1 MRILGIDPGSKKTG
15 YGILE
20 ESGLALD
27 VVDSGVIHAPND
39 CLSVR
44 LGYILKEVQKLID
57 DYKPDAVAV
66 ETVFFSKNVKSLA
79 ALAQA
84 RGAAL
89 AAAGAAEIEVFEY
102 SPTRVKQ
109 TVTGHGKAAKEQV
122 RAMLRATLGQAPKQL
137 DASDALAI
145 ALCHQ
150 RWYRLP
156 NGGANR

>member
-1 MRILGIDPGSKKTG
+1 MRVLGIDPGSNKTG

-20 ESGLALD
+20 ETGRTLD
-27 VVDSGVIHAPND
+27 VLASGVIKTPRA
-39 CLSVR
+39 SMATR
-44 LGYILKEVQKLID
+44 LGHILSEMENLLHE
-57 DYKPDAVAV
+57 YKPDAVAV

-89 AAAGAAEIEVFEY
+89 AAAGAAKVEVFEY

-109 TVTGHGKAAKEQV
+109 TVTGYGKAPKEQV
-122 RAMLRATLGQAPKQL
+122 RDMLRATLGQAPVQL

-156 NGGANR
+156 EGGSSR